1 MAEEIDNV
9 SNENMDIGIEIMK
22 AINEIREKKKRPC
35 EDTIMALFEKKSIG
49 VQREGVT
56 SALKRL
62 EEAKLIENRAKNGED
77 SYFVLD
83 SGKIDNGTKLRLI
96 SCNGAGEFT
105 PYTEFI
111 KLQRTVESLKIA
123 MEEKLELKGE
133 PTGVDTEKVLRKEI
147 AMLKTENEALRKE
160 LKKKELILQSVKH
173 VETSKPK
180 LSRSIWSDDDEDLV
194 SPTIPTYSKEVKF
207 IYPQRKHTGK
217 AKNVAS
223 LTSNDVGFIHMN
235 RFGAIGD
242 KELDFPALS
251 VGDAVGPSEAP
262 FSISK
267 QPEDRPATIRRKQT
281 VTRNL
286 EQGNIKRK
294 NDATTRNDAV
304 PKDFTEIIG
313 DSIVK
318 DIKGFKMTEATNGE
332 EKIKVQSYSG
342 ATVDHMNS
350 HAIPTMKRNPKKINL
365 HCGTNDI
372 RSSQS
377 PEEIAIEM
385 LDLASAMKTSKNTI
399 YVSSLVQ
406 RGDQWNGK
414 VTDVNRHLKGLCKG
428 NNLPF
433 IDNDNIKPFSHLNR
447 SKLHLNPEDTRILAN
462 NFLKVLGHY

>member
-1 MAEEIDNV
+1 MAEETDNIR
-9 SNENMDIGIEIMK
+9 NENMDIGIEIMK
-22 AINEIREKKKRPC
+22 AIIEIKEKKKRPR
-35 EDTIMALFEKKSIG
+35 EDTIMALLEKKSIG
-49 VQREGVT
+49 AQRKGVT

-83 SGKIDNGTKLRLI
+83 SGKIDNGTNLRLI

-123 MEEKLELKGE
+123 MEEKFELKSE

-147 AMLKTENEALRKE
+147 ALLKDENEALRKE

-173 VETSKPK
+173 VDTSKPK
-180 LSRSIWSDDDEDLV
+180 LPRSIWSDDDEDLV
-194 SPTIPTYSKEVKF
+194 SPNIPTYSKEVKF
-207 IYPQRKHTGK
+207 RYPQQKHTGK

-223 LTSNDVGFIHMN
+223 LTSHDVGFVHMN
-235 RFGAIGD
+235 RFGAIGGG
-242 KELDFPALS
+242 ELDFPALS
-251 VGDAVGPSEAP
+251 VGDAVGPNEAP

-267 QPEDRPATIRRKQT
+267 QPDNRPATIRGKQT

-304 PKDFTEIIG
+304 PKEFTEIIG

-350 HAIPTMKRNPKKINL
+350 HAIPTMQRNPKKIIL

-377 PEEIAIEM
+377 PEEIATEI

-414 VTDVNRHLKGLCKG
+414 VTDVNRHLKELCKG

-433 IDNDNIKPFSHLNR
+433 IDNDNIKPLSHLNR
-447 SKLHLNPEDTRILAN
+447 SKLHLNPEGTRILAN

>member
-49 VQREGVT
+49 VQRE
-56 SALKRL
+56 
-62 EEAKLIENRAKNGED
+62 NRAKNGED

-83 SGKIDNGTKLRLI
+83 SGQIDNGTKLRLI

-133 PTGVDTEKVLRKEI
+133 PTGIDTEKVLRKEI

-180 LSRSIWSDDDEDLV
+180 LPRSIWSDDDEDLV

-377 PEEIAIEM
+377 PEEIAIEI

-447 SKLHLNPEDTRILAN
+447 SKLHLNPEGTRILAN